1 MFRDKAYHIAQKL
14 LPAFNTPTG
23 IPNAL
28 VNIATGVFAT
38 FKDIKF
44 SYLNYHFHLQYSKN
58 YAWASNG
65 ASILSEFGTMSLEFN
80 YLSDVTGDGTFRDKI
95 RQIVTAIRSQDR
107 PDGLYPNYLNPKSGR
122 WGQQHVSMGA
132 LGDSFYEYLLKAWLQ
147 SGKTDDEARQMY
159 VEAMES
165 ATGKL
170 IQKSNGGLTYFAEMK
185 FGRLEHKM
193 DHLACFTGNSTLFFS
208 FLMLVFKL
216 DFNYRWNAGPGW

>member
-1 MFRDKAYHIAQKL
+1 
-14 LPAFNTPTG
+14 
-23 IPNAL
+23 
-28 VNIATGVFAT
+28 
-38 FKDIKF
+38 
-44 SYLNYHFHLQYSKN
+44 
-58 YAWASNG
+58 
-65 ASILSEFGTMSLEFN
+65 MSLEFN

-193 DHLACFTGNSTLFFS
+193 DHLACFTGIST
-208 FLMLVFKL
+208 
-216 DFNYRWNAGPGW
+216 